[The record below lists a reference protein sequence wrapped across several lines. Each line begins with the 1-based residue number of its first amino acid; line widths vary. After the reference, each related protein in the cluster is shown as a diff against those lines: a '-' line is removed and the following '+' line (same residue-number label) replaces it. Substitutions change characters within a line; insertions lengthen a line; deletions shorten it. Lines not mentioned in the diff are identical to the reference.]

1 MIRKNIS
8 GLLMALTLGIAAP
21 ALAASD
27 KPNEPELWRSYRGVS
42 WNTAADRR
50 PDATSHQAPI
60 AGLHFAKDGSA
71 FVSVPR
77 WINPAVP
84 ATLNRLSV
92 VEGRGPAALAAFP
105 SAKWNVSDG
114 APTQTLRNVL
124 GFHVDNTNNW
134 LWALDMGFVAGEAE
148 APEGGQKIVIFDLTT
163 GEPVRTVVLDGV
175 ADRKGS
181 FLNDIAVDEKQRVAY
196 ISDSGFRSAPD
207 NTTGIIVYNFN
218 DGSTRR
224 LLNKDPSVQI
234 KKDLKV
240 VSHGQTVWDGNPV
253 LIGING
259 IALSKDGGTLY
270 WTVTTGDALYAIST
284 EKLKDASATAADL
297 AASVKTIAHLDFGTD
312 GIMVADDGAV
322 LITDVAHN
330 GITRVDPATGA
341 VRLLEASEGVFWP
354 DTVTRGEGDF
364 AYFTSSNANNHF
376 ANAVKAGDELFNVW
390 RFHLSVSAEHANC
403 PQ

>member
-8 GLLMALTLGIAAP
+8 GLLIALTLEAAAP
-21 ALAASD
+21 VLAASD
-27 KPNEPELWRSYRGVS
+27 KPHEPELWRSYHGVS
-42 WNTAADRR
+42 WDSAAGRK
-50 PDATSHQAPI
+50 PNATSHQAPI

-84 ATLNRLSV
+84 ATLNRLAAAK
-92 VEGRGPAALAAFP
+92 GKGPAALTAFP
-105 SAKWNVSDG
+105 SAKWNAADG
-114 APTQTLRNVL
+114 EPTQTLRNVL
-124 GFHVDNTNNW
+124 GFYIDNTNNW
-134 LWALDMGFVAGEAE
+134 GWALDMGFVAGEAE
-148 APEGGQKIVIFDLTT
+148 APVGGQKIVIFDLTT

-181 FLNDIAVDEKQRVAY
+181 FLNDIAVDEKQRIAY
-196 ISDSGFRSAPD
+196 ISDSGFRSAPG
-207 NTTGIIVYNFN
+207 NKTGIIVYNFN
-218 DGSTRR
+218 DGSSRR
-224 LLNKDPSVQI
+224 LLNKDPSVQV

-270 WTVTTGDALYAIST
+270 WTITTGDALYAVST
-284 EKLKDASATAADL
+284 EKLKDAAVTADDL

-354 DTVTRGEGDF
+354 DTVTRGEGDYV
-364 AYFTSSNANNHF
+364 YFTSSNANSHF
-376 ANAVKAGDELFNVW
+376 ANAVKPGAELFDIW
-390 RFHLSVSAEHANC
+390 RFPLSAR
-403 PQ
+403 

>member
-1 MIRKNIS
+1 MIRKNIT
-8 GLLMALTLGIAAP
+8 GLVMALTLGTAVP

-27 KPNEPELWRSYRGVS
+27 KPNEPELWRGYQGVS
-42 WNTAADRR
+42 WDSAANRK
-50 PDATSHQAPI
+50 PDATSNQAPI
-60 AGLHFAKDGSA
+60 AGLHFAKNGSP

-84 ATLNRLSV
+84 ATLNRLSAA
-92 VEGRGPAALAAFP
+92 EEKGPAALTAFP
-105 SAKWNVSDG
+105 SAKWNVAG
-114 APTQTLRNVL
+114 GEPTQTLRNVL
-124 GFHVDNTNNW
+124 GFYVDNTNNW

-148 APEGGQKIVIFDLTT
+148 APAGGQKIVIFDLAT

-181 FLNDIAVDEKQRVAY
+181 FLNDIAVDEKQRIAY

-207 NTTGIIVYNFN
+207 NSTGIIVYNFN
-218 DGSTRR
+218 DGGTRR

-234 KKDLKV
+234 KKDVKV
-240 VSHGQTVWDGNPV
+240 VSHGQAVWEGQPV

-270 WTVTTGDALYAIST
+270 WTVTTGDALYAVGT
-284 EKLKDASATAADL
+284 EKLKDTAATADDL
-297 AASVKTIAHLDFGTD
+297 AASVKTIARIDFGTD

-322 LITDVAHN
+322 LITNVAGN

-341 VRLLEASEGVFWP
+341 TRLLEASEGVFWP
-354 DTVTRGEGDF
+354 DTITRGEGDY

-376 ANAVKAGDELFNVW
+376 ANAVKPGEELFKVW
-390 RFHLSVSAEHANC
+390 RFPLSAR
-403 PQ
+403 